1 MPYGRFRPD
10 TGVRGCMDAWLRL
23 GGPHHQILN
32 PGRQAEA
39 WRVFS
44 ELAGVEFVTA

>member
-10 TGVRGCMDAWLRL
+10 AGVRGCMDAWLRL

-39 WRVFS
+39 WRVFG
-44 ELAGVEFVTA
+44 ELADVEFVTA